1 MSYNTRTLLQLLE
14 IVFVFAA
21 AAMALSALLLQ
32 KKRNPPWRGK
42 LPLRYLKVSQRRQFT
57 MCMLWAGA
65 TVCQLMLRDDPASR
79 LFSGSLALLFWVL
92 AWMNTRLLLLVR
104 RLRTSLLQ

>member
-1 MSYNTRTLLQLLE
+1 
-14 IVFVFAA
+14 
-21 AAMALSALLLQ
+21 
-32 KKRNPPWRGK
+32 
-42 LPLRYLKVSQRRQFT
+42 

-79 LFSGSLALLFWVL
+79 LFSGSLALLFLVL